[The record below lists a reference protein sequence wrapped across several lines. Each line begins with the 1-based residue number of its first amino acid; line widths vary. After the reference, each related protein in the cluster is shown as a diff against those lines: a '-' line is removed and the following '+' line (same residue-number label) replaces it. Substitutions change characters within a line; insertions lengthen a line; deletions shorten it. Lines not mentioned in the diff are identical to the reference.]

1 MKHKPV
7 QNDSKDNSKQAPET
21 SPIKLQLGS
30 GDTVLMK
37 GATQANWLHS
47 IPKRAGKNKD
57 DGWRINIT
65 FRKALVKAGTENYYN
80 YNVGM
85 GPVSKWDDGAKEM
98 RLWQGKG

>member
-7 QNDSKDNSKQAPET
+7 QNDSKGGSKQAPEA

-30 GDTVLMK
+30 GDMVLMK

-57 DGWRINIT
+57 DGGRINIT
-65 FRKALVKAGTENYYN
+65 FQKALVKARTENYYN
-80 YNVGM
+80 YNVRM
-85 GPVSKWDDGAKEM
+85 RPVYKWDDGAGEM
-98 RLWQGKG
+98 RLWQGKR